1 MSRIA
6 FILFCSLSCL
16 LTANKSI
23 CQQSSIPLNR
33 LWNIECDRIALRNDT
48 AIIHLAEKPGIFQK
62 TIGRPDLTWLES
74 NKKFSKVGAKI
85 FRDHA
90 VDIHGEDY
98 RIIVDPLFD
107 ISVGRDVA
115 DTGGFQSANLIFN
128 QRGIQLMGEI
138 GSKLSFQSAFFETQ
152 TLAPDYIRRM
162 HEASGVYPSYGRTKA
177 FGERGYDFAMA
188 TSLITFAPSRSV
200 TLQMGQG
207 RQFHG
212 HGYRSILWSDA
223 SFVYP
228 FAKASFELWNG
239 KLRYSSMYAELR
251 TLERLPKGE
260 VPESLFKPKSASVH
274 YLSIV
279 PHPNVEIG
287 LFESTIWNRFDS
299 TGTHAP
305 SAWAAVPIIG
315 IHSAAEG
322 LDQENNS
329 MIGLNLRV
337 SPGKKIKLY
346 GQLAID
352 QWPSRRIGWQAGMQ
366 LYDLAISGLHAQLE
380 FNHTGDYLY
389 ASPYP
394 LQTVSHANQ
403 PLGHPGGSA
412 LNEQVLIL
420 NYRKQRWMAEA
431 RVNRMIQSGGPQ
443 GDYTSNPDEIR
454 QDFVAWGVRDLYQA
468 QASLSWIVQPQT
480 CTSLSI
486 GLTWRQE
493 WVTQII
499 EPIFK
504 SETRY
509 IWFGLKS
516 NILNHYSDF

>member
-1 MSRIA
+1 MSRSHVIFCLVICFIA
-6 FILFCSLSCL
+6 NTQHAL
-16 LTANKSI
+16 A
-23 CQQSSIPLNR
+23 QQSSIALQR
-33 LWNIECDRIALRNDT
+33 LWLLEGERIALRNDST
-48 AIIHLAEKPGIFQK
+48 SMHLGEKPWIAQK
-62 TIGRPDLTWLES
+62 TIGADALTWIES
-74 NKKFSKVGAKI
+74 KKNFSKVGAKI

-90 VDIHGEDY
+90 VDIRGEDY

-107 ISVGRDVA
+107 ITVGRDVA
-115 DTGGFQSANLIFN
+115 DTGGFQSANLMFN
-128 QRGIQLMGEI
+128 QRGIQLMGDI

-162 HEASGVYPSYGRTKA
+162 HDASGVYPSYGRTKA
-177 FGERGYDFAMA
+177 FGGRGYDFAMA
-188 TSLITFAPSRSV
+188 TSLITFAPTRSV

-207 RQFHG
+207 RQFYG

-228 FAKASFELWNG
+228 FAKASFELWKG
-239 KLRYSSMYAELR
+239 KIRYSAMYAELR

-287 LFESTIWNRFDS
+287 IFESTIWNRFDS
-299 TGTHAP
+299 TGTHPP

-315 IHSAAEG
+315 MHSAAAG
-322 LDQENNS
+322 LDAEDNS
-329 MIGLNLRV
+329 MLGLNFRF

-346 GQLAID
+346 GQLALD
-352 QWPSRRIGWQAGMQ
+352 QWPSRRIGWQAGVQ
-366 LYDLAISGLHAQLE
+366 VFDLAAPGLHAQLE

-389 ASPYP
+389 ASAYP
-394 LQTVSHANQ
+394 LQSVSHANQ
-403 PLGHPGGSA
+403 PMGHPGGSA
-412 LNEQVLIL
+412 LSEQLLIV
-420 NYRKQRWMAEA
+420 NYRKHRWMAEA
-431 RVNRMIQSGGPQ
+431 HVNRMIQNGGPE
-443 GDYTSNPDEIR
+443 GDYTSNPNEILLP
-454 QDFVAWGVRDLYQA
+454 FAAWGVRDLYQA
-468 QASLSWIVQPQT
+468 SASLSWIMQPQT

-486 GLTWRQE
+486 GMTWRQE
-493 WVTQII
+493 SISQII
-499 EPIFK
+499 APLFT

-516 NILNHYSDF
+516 NILNQYSDF

>member
-1 MSRIA
+1 
-6 FILFCSLSCL
+6 
-16 LTANKSI
+16 
-23 CQQSSIPLNR
+23 
-33 LWNIECDRIALRNDT
+33 
-48 AIIHLAEKPGIFQK
+48 
-62 TIGRPDLTWLES
+62 
-74 NKKFSKVGAKI
+74 
-85 FRDHA
+85 
-90 VDIHGEDY
+90 
-98 RIIVDPLFD
+98 
-107 ISVGRDVA
+107 
-115 DTGGFQSANLIFN
+115 
-128 QRGIQLMGEI
+128 
-138 GSKLSFQSAFFETQ
+138 
-152 TLAPDYIRRM
+152 
-162 HEASGVYPSYGRTKA
+162 
-177 FGERGYDFAMA
+177 
-188 TSLITFAPSRSV
+188 
-200 TLQMGQG
+200 
-207 RQFHG
+207 
-212 HGYRSILWSDA
+212 
-223 SFVYP
+223 
-228 FAKASFELWNG
+228 
-239 KLRYSSMYAELR
+239 
-251 TLERLPKGE
+251 
-260 VPESLFKPKSASVH
+260 VH

-315 IHSAAEG
+315 IHSAAQG
-322 LDQENNS
+322 LDHENNS

-389 ASPYP
+389 ASAYP

-431 RVNRMIQSGGPQ
+431 RVNRMIQSGGTQ

-486 GLTWRQE
+486 GLTWRQD

>member
-1 MSRIA
+1 
-6 FILFCSLSCL
+6 
-16 LTANKSI
+16 
-23 CQQSSIPLNR
+23 
-33 LWNIECDRIALRNDT
+33 
-48 AIIHLAEKPGIFQK
+48 
-62 TIGRPDLTWLES
+62 
-74 NKKFSKVGAKI
+74 
-85 FRDHA
+85 
-90 VDIHGEDY
+90 
-98 RIIVDPLFD
+98 
-107 ISVGRDVA
+107 
-115 DTGGFQSANLIFN
+115 
-128 QRGIQLMGEI
+128 
-138 GSKLSFQSAFFETQ
+138 
-152 TLAPDYIRRM
+152 
-162 HEASGVYPSYGRTKA
+162 
-177 FGERGYDFAMA
+177 
-188 TSLITFAPSRSV
+188 
-200 TLQMGQG
+200 
-207 RQFHG
+207 
-212 HGYRSILWSDA
+212 
-223 SFVYP
+223 
-228 FAKASFELWNG
+228 
-239 KLRYSSMYAELR
+239 MYAELR

-315 IHSAAEG
+315 IHSAAQG
-322 LDQENNS
+322 LDHENNS

-389 ASPYP
+389 ASAYP

-486 GLTWRQE
+486 GLTWRQD